1 MHKKLIIFPSHK
13 VMTLWLFCVF
23 CRIQGVPCFKLK
35 ALMLIF
41 SPFVFGRGVYMRDE
55 AEQILKQ
62 ELRFLALKTRNR
74 LELTQKQM
82 SELLLMNEKS
92 YSDIETGVYMC
103 GTLTCVFLIM
113 MQEDPNAFLQN
124 LRSKINKLND
134 EEILA
139 V

>member
-1 MHKKLIIFPSHK
+1 
-13 VMTLWLFCVF
+13 
-23 CRIQGVPCFKLK
+23 
-35 ALMLIF
+35 
-41 SPFVFGRGVYMRDE
+41 
-55 AEQILKQ
+55 
-62 ELRFLALKTRNR
+62 
-74 LELTQKQM
+74 M